1 MAPVA
6 NRIMDRVMANG
17 AGEWVCTPKDFL
29 DFGSREAIDQALYR
43 LVKAGELRRVGHG
56 LYRMLGIGEVQKSAV
71 SADLDSAI
79 AALAR
84 RDGVR
89 MMPDGM
95 FAANQLGLT
104 NVVPAEATYVT
115 DGHSRTLKIDGRA
128 VQFRHAGPQVMWWAG
143 RPAGPVVQAL
153 RWLGRDAATDDRV
166 ISELQHRLSVEVKS
180 DLVSKHAKFTR
191 MGNTAG
197 QEYCNRHNQ
206 QRMREISK

>member
-6 NRIMDRVMANG
+6 NRIMDRVMDNG
-17 AGEWVCTPKDFL
+17 AEEWVCTPKDFL

-56 LYRMLGIGEVQKSAV
+56 LYRMSGIGEVQKSAAP
-71 SADLDSAI
+71 ADLDSAV

-89 MMPDGM
+89 MMPDGL

-104 NVVPAEATYVT
+104 SAVPAEASYVT
-115 DGHSRTLKIDGRA
+115 DGHSRTLKIDGRT

-143 RPAGPVVQAL
+143 RPAAPVVQVL
-153 RWLGRDAATDDRV
+153 RWLGRDAAADDQM
-166 ISELQHRLSVEVKS
+166 ISELQRLLPTEVKS
-180 DLVSKHAKFTR
+180 DLLQNIRSLPGWAIPLVKSIATDS
-191 MGNTAG
+191 
-197 QEYCNRHNQ
+197 
-206 QRMREISK
+206 ISSE